1 MLFSE
6 IYGSYF
12 NVVAAVL
19 SEASDGKL
27 TDRRMTELVR
37 EKAFAESALAIP
49 AALKSGT
56 WPLLDQE
63 YHSIL
68 HHKPTMPLTM
78 LQKRWLKA
86 LLSDPRIALFDPDTT
101 GLEDVDPLY
110 AQDTFIL
117 FDQYADGDPYG
128 DPAYIACFQTALKAI
143 RKKRKLRIR
152 FRGHTGA
159 RHSIEC
165 IPYRLEYSAK
175 DDKFRLLATGKRRLN
190 TINMA
195 RVHSCELLDAYY
207 AIIDLVSGKKENVLQ
222 YLSAYLDEKIKSL
235 KTESGIFTAE
245 DFTYILVVPLKE
257 GFPGMWS
264 AIGRMLDRDD
274 VEAGIPEMCAAL
286 DHLYYD
292 SKNES
297 IIESLTQVLQCNPKI
312 LLAKEL
318 LGYTYYNM
326 QMLGNALSYFEQF
339 EDGKPTSRIFLEG
352 TVYFWMAWCYGKK
365 KDCLKEEEY
374 YRKSLE
380 ALPVGENTLNNLGYS
395 LYKQRK
401 FKEAQ
406 SVFEDCLRQNR
417 DVRYAANNLVRT
429 LLAQGKNGEAQRVIQ
444 EHERFVSKDLKKRA
458 EKPVGK
464 VKIAV
469 PEPAVTDVEAETI
482 VDIGVKK
489 QQFSS
494 EKLLEDELVQRMEI
508 GIPVFGMPLRIYQ
521 KRGVYGRQFV
531 LRNGR
536 LDILGIDTAGDL
548 YVIELKKD
556 SGYDDAYAQTRE
568 YIDWIEEDV
577 AVKGQRVFG
586 IICLNDPTKD
596 LIEKVKA
603 DDQMRLFEYSISY
616 SEII

>member
-1 MLFSE
+1 M
-6 IYGSYF
+6 
-12 NVVAAVL
+12 A
-19 SEASDGKL
+19 
-27 TDRRMTELVR
+27 TDSTLQ
-37 EKAFAESALAIP
+37 KIADNLLAQFD
-49 AALKSGT
+49 KT
-56 WPLLDQE
+56 LLDNSTDFSSCDQ
-63 YHSIL
+63 IL
-68 HHKPTMPLTM
+68 NAAPSEHKG
-78 LQKRWLKA
+78 
-86 LLSDPRIALFDPDTT
+86 
-101 GLEDVDPLY
+101 GLESLYCDLLLDALISGYYRYSEMDTKQLVDDPLY
-110 AQDTFIL
+110 TKFKKMVYGLDRS
-117 FDQYADGDPYG
+117 DPYN
-128 DPAYIACFQTALKAI
+128 
-143 RKKRKLRIR
+143 
-152 FRGHTGA
+152 
-159 RHSIEC
+159 
-165 IPYRLEYSAK
+165 
-175 DDKFRLLATGKRRLN
+175 LL
-190 TINMA
+190 
-195 RVHSCELLDAYY
+195 YY

-292 SKNES
+292 S
-297 IIESLTQVLQCNPKI
+297 
-312 LLAKEL
+312 
-318 LGYTYYNM
+318 
-326 QMLGNALSYFEQF
+326 
-339 EDGKPTSRIFLEG
+339 
-352 TVYFWMAWCYGKK
+352 
-365 KDCLKEEEY
+365 
-374 YRKSLE
+374 
-380 ALPVGENTLNNLGYS
+380 
-395 LYKQRK
+395 
-401 FKEAQ
+401 
-406 SVFEDCLRQNR
+406 
-417 DVRYAANNLVRT
+417 
-429 LLAQGKNGEAQRVIQ
+429 KNGEAQRVIQ

>member
-1 MLFSE
+1 M
-6 IYGSYF
+6 
-12 NVVAAVL
+12 A
-19 SEASDGKL
+19 
-27 TDRRMTELVR
+27 TDSTLQ
-37 EKAFAESALAIP
+37 KIADNLLAQFD
-49 AALKSGT
+49 KT
-56 WPLLDQE
+56 LLDNSTDFSSCDQ
-63 YHSIL
+63 IL
-68 HHKPTMPLTM
+68 NAAPSEHKG
-78 LQKRWLKA
+78 
-86 LLSDPRIALFDPDTT
+86 
-101 GLEDVDPLY
+101 GLESLY
-110 AQDTFIL
+110 CDL
-117 FDQYADGDPYG
+117 
-128 DPAYIACFQTALKAI
+128 
-143 RKKRKLRIR
+143 
-152 FRGHTGA
+152 
-159 RHSIEC
+159 
-165 IPYRLEYSAK
+165 
-175 DDKFRLLATGKRRLN
+175 
-190 TINMA
+190 
-195 RVHSCELLDAYY
+195 LLDALISGYY
-207 AIIDLVSGKKENVLQ
+207 RYSEMDTKQLV
-222 YLSAYLDEKIKSL
+222 D
-235 KTESGIFTAE
+235 
-245 DFTYILVVPLKE
+245 DPL
-257 GFPGMWS
+257 F
-264 AIGRMLDRDD
+264 
-274 VEAGIPEMCAAL
+274 
-286 DHLYYD
+286 
-292 SKNES
+292 
-297 IIESLTQVLQCNPKI
+297 
-312 LLAKEL
+312 
-318 LGYTYYNM
+318 
-326 QMLGNALSYFEQF
+326 SYFEQF

-508 GIPVFGMPLRIYQ
+508 GIPVFGMSLRIYQ